1 MEDLEYLRLLEAA
14 VEHSFD
20 AVVITT
26 ARLDRPGPEIVYANP
41 AFCRMTGYSED
52 ELIGRTPRILQG
64 PRTGR
69 ALLDRL
75 REALAHGQPFSAR
88 TVNYRKD
95 GTPYDVEWSISPVRG
110 PGGRVTHYVS
120 VQRDVTAE
128 TRERVR
134 REMLVYALDE
144 TSDNVVIT
152 DREVRILDVN
162 KAFENHTGYLR
173 DEVRGENPRIL
184 QSGMHDRAF
193 YRRMWDTLE
202 SGDVFRA
209 TFTDRNKNGRLVH
222 LEETIT
228 PVKDENG
235 RISGYVSIGKDVS
248 ERVKA
253 ENELMRLATTD
264 MLTGL
269 TNRMHFETIL
279 REEIERSA
287 RYDHPLSLIMMDI
300 DNFKRIN
307 DRHGHATGDEVLTHF
322 ARLVSA
328 NVRTPDTFA
337 RWGGEEFMLLTPE
350 TDVDQAMTM
359 AEKLRQTVRE
369 ETFPAVGTVTC
380 SFGVVGVDTEKT
392 PEAAIRQVD
401 DRLYR
406 AKDLGRD
413 RVVAD

>member
-1 MEDLEYLRLLEAA
+1 MQDLEYLRLLEAA

-41 AFCRMTGYSED
+41 AFCRMAGYSED
-52 ELIGRTPRILQG
+52 ELIGRSPRILQG
-64 PRTGR
+64 PRTSR

-75 REALAHGQPFSAR
+75 REALEDGQPFSAR

-110 PGGRVTHYVS
+110 PDGSVTHYVS

-152 DREVRILDVN
+152 DRDVRILDVN
-162 KAFENHTGYLR
+162 KAFENHTGFVR

-184 QSGMHDRAF
+184 QSGMHDRVF
-193 YRRMWDTLE
+193 YRRMWDTLGN
-202 SGDVFRA
+202 GDVFRA
-209 TFTDRNKNGRLVH
+209 TFTDRKKNGRLVH

-248 ERVKA
+248 ERVRA

-269 TNRMHFETIL
+269 TNRMHFEKIL
-279 REEIERSA
+279 REEIERST

-300 DNFKRIN
+300 DSFKRIN
-307 DRHGHATGDEVLTHF
+307 DRHGHAAGDEVLTHF
-322 ARLVSA
+322 ARLLSA

-337 RWGGEEFMLLTPE
+337 RWGGEKFMLLTPE

-359 AEKLRQTVRE
+359 ADNLRQTVRE

-380 SFGVVGVDTEKT
+380 SFGVVGVDTEKG
-392 PEAAIRQVD
+392 PEEAIRQAD
-401 DRLYR
+401 KRLYR
-406 AKDLGRD
+406 AKGLGRD
-413 RVVAD
+413 RVVA